1 MCENNICASLSL
13 SWDSCSLC
21 LELKALLSSS
31 CHKNNS
37 SHQTAHWPPVLP
49 QICTHSSNQC
59 IPQPFTA
66 ISSSREQHSTAQQQ
80 ARHVCW
86 RLHNGSASKH
96 TSLKALG
103 TNTASSGE
111 TPGVVAAVFFF
122 LLVCVFVCIS
132 QCLLCVYECIAAL
145 LHLYVTLSTN
155 HPDDGSQIFI
165 NTLCRITQYISLALG
180 KMKMCWAS
188 FVFHLL
194 TTCCISV
201 M

>member
-1 MCENNICASLSL
+1 MRKNNICASISL
-13 SWDSCSLC
+13 SCDSCSVR

-31 CHKNNS
+31 SHKNNS

-59 IPQPFTA
+59 IPLPFTE

-103 TNTASSGE
+103 TNTASSGG
-111 TPGVVAAVFFF
+111 TPGVVAAAFFF
-122 LLVCVFVCIS
+122 FFFVCPYVCIS
-132 QCLLCVYECIAAL
+132 QCTLCVYECVTAL
-145 LHLYVTLSTN
+145 LQMYVSRPVDHRPDQICNHTNAGLLST
-155 HPDDGSQIFI
+155 I
-165 NTLCRITQYISLALG
+165 ISLG
-180 KMKMCWAS
+180 
-188 FVFHLL
+188 FG
-194 TTCCISV
+194 
-201 M
+201 

>member
-1 MCENNICASLSL
+1 MRKNNICASISL
-13 SWDSCSLC
+13 SCDSCSVR

-31 CHKNNS
+31 SHKNNS

-59 IPQPFTA
+59 IPLPFTE

-103 TNTASSGE
+103 TNTASSGG
-111 TPGVVAAVFFF
+111 TPGVVAAAFFFF
-122 LLVCVFVCIS
+122 LLCVSI
-132 QCLLCVYECIAAL
+132 CVYFS
-145 LHLYVTLSTN
+145 V
-155 HPDDGSQIFI
+155 
-165 NTLCRITQYISLALG
+165 YIVCLRVCHCTVANVCFPTSRSSSRSNL
-180 KMKMCWAS
+180 
-188 FVFHLL
+188 
-194 TTCCISV
+194 
-201 M
+201 

>member
-13 SWDSCSLC
+13 SCDSCSLR

-59 IPQPFTA
+59 IPQPFTE

-122 LLVCVFVCIS
+122 SLCVCVCVCFLMCIV
-132 QCLLCVYECIAAL
+132 CLWVYCFTVASLCYPVN
-145 LHLYVTLSTN
+145 TLS
-155 HPDDGSQIFI
+155 S
-165 NTLCRITQYISLALG
+165 
-180 KMKMCWAS
+180 K
-188 FVFHLL
+188 
-194 TTCCISV
+194 
-201 M
+201 

>member
-1 MCENNICASLSL
+1 MWENNICASLSL
-13 SWDSCSLC
+13 SCDSCSLR

-31 CHKNNS
+31 SHKNNS

-59 IPQPFTA
+59 IPLPFTE
-66 ISSSREQHSTAQQQ
+66 ISSSREQHSPAQQQ

-103 TNTASSGE
+103 TNTASSGG

-122 LLVCVFVCIS
+122 LVRVYVCIS
-132 QCLLCVYECIAAL
+132 QCVLCVYECVTAL
-145 LHLYVTLSTN
+145 SHL
-155 HPDDGSQIFI
+155 
-165 NTLCRITQYISLALG
+165 YISLSTDHPPDSSQIWNNTLYRII
-180 KMKMCWAS
+180 
-188 FVFHLL
+188 H
-194 TTCCISV
+194 
-201 M
+201 

>member
-1 MCENNICASLSL
+1 MWENNICASLSL
-13 SWDSCSLC
+13 SCDSCSLR

-31 CHKNNS
+31 SHKNNS

-59 IPQPFTA
+59 IPLPFTG

-103 TNTASSGE
+103 TNTASSGG

-122 LLVCVFVCIS
+122 FSLCVCVYFSMCVVSLWVCYWTVASVCFLINRS
-132 QCLLCVYECIAAL
+132 PSRYQSS
-145 LHLYVTLSTN
+145 LY
-155 HPDDGSQIFI
+155 
-165 NTLCRITQYISLALG
+165 
-180 KMKMCWAS
+180 
-188 FVFHLL
+188 
-194 TTCCISV
+194 
-201 M
+201 